1 MFYSLVLLS
10 SALLLLSSCAEASNQ
25 DVYDAYKERN
35 QELNNILAMSMDRG
49 SRKPTLFKI
58 ISQDKKLVSKEL
70 WTPTQAL
77 PIKGKIEIICA
88 VA

>member
-10 SALLLLSSCAEASNQ
+10 SALLLLSSCAQASNR

-49 SRKPTLFKI
+49 SRKPTLFLNDF
-58 ISQDKKLVSKEL
+58 SR
-70 WTPTQAL
+70 
-77 PIKGKIEIICA
+77 
-88 VA
+88 